1 MDEDGLVSN
10 WQQSKRRSTALRLA
24 EQCLKEQE
32 YKRDQFGH
40 PSSYA
45 FVRFECLP
53 ADSLSFE
60 MDTAWPG
67 HLTPEYS
74 STCYWLVLQTR
85 TEAAPSSASKS
96 GGMTFAAARS
106 RSIGRPEPP

>member
-32 YKRDQFGH
+32 YKRDQLDILVVCR
-40 PSSYA
+40 

-60 MDTAWPG
+60 MDTPG
-67 HLTPEYS
+67 QDTSRLSTRASLSTPSALLS
-74 STCYWLVLQTR
+74 STCYWLVLQTHTR
-85 TEAAPSSASKS
+85 LLPQVR
-96 GGMTFAAARS
+96 RS
-106 RSIGRPEPP
+106 PVG